1 MMKKK
6 LIRGALILCAVLL
19 VLAGACLIARGSLA
33 RTQQSQRA
41 AERFAGESGQKF
53 MQYTCFFTRDDLK
66 NLEGIY
72 ELRQKF
78 RDAFASADLV
88 TPEGGSL
95 FNDAWSTTGSLK
107 IYSEHGNAT
116 TSVVAVGGNFF
127 DFHPLPLRSG
137 SYLRQEDLNKDRVVL
152 DEILAWM
159 LFGSPDVAGMDVTI
173 DGKPYVIAGVVV
185 RESDKASRKFAA
197 DGPMLYIPFESWLS
211 LHSKAGVD
219 CYEAVL
225 AEPVDGFTQTV
236 LETNF
241 PVGNG
246 ILQQNTGRYSLGAS
260 VRMMKA
266 FGTRGARESAAIL
279 PYWENAARYVEDWC
293 TLLAFLAFLLLVI
306 PALCALVAFVWGWIL
321 ARKVLKKE
329 LPRFFRWVGDFFYSL
344 SSKLRR
350 KKNENQ

>member
-1 MMKKK
+1 MMKRK
-6 LIRGALILCAVLL
+6 LIRGALIHCAVLL
-19 VLAGACLIARGSLA
+19 VLAAACLIARPALA
-33 RTQQSQRA
+33 GTQQSQRE
-41 AERFAGESGQKF
+41 AERFAGESGQRF
-53 MQYTCFFTRDDLK
+53 MQFTCFFTRDNLK

-72 ELRQKF
+72 ELRQKYLE
-78 RDAFASADLV
+78 AFASADLE

-107 IYSEHGNAT
+107 VYSEHGNAT

-159 LFGSPDVAGMDVTI
+159 LFGSPDVAGMEVSI
-173 DGKPYVIAGVVV
+173 NERPYVIAGVVV
-185 RESDKASRKFAA
+185 REDDKASQKFAA

-211 LHSKAGVD
+211 MHANAGVD
-219 CYEAVL
+219 CYEVVL
-225 AEPVDGFTQTV
+225 AEPVNGFTQTV
-236 LETNF
+236 LEQNF

-246 ILQQNTGRYSLGAS
+246 VLQQNTERYTLGAS
-260 VRMMKA
+260 VQMMKA

-293 TLLAFLAFLLLVI
+293 TLLAFLAFLLLI
-306 PALCALVAFVWGWIL
+306 FPAVCAIAAFVWGWIL
-321 ARKVLKKE
+321 ARRVLRKY
-329 LPRFFRWVGDFFYSL
+329 LPRFFRWVGDFFYAL

-350 KKNENQ
+350 RKGERE